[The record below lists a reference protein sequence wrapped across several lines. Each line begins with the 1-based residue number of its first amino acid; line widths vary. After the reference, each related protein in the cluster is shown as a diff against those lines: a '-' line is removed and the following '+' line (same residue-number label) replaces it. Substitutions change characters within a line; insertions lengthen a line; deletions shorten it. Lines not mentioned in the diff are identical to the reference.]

1 MQSYILICCKEEPFD
16 SSGLRVE
23 GWRGRIIYASAL
35 LLCGL
40 EDGEKVCVCVC
51 VFVCVRACVRACVM
65 QACVCVC
72 VYVCVCVVWGR
83 FFFLSIYVVCVNLC
97 VRARA
102 CACVRVCVMHA

>member
-51 VFVCVRACVRACVM
+51 VFVCVRACVRVSCRRVFVCMCVRVC
-65 QACVCVC
+65 CV
-72 VYVCVCVVWGR
+72 GT
-83 FFFLSIYVVCVNLC
+83 FFFSIYIVCVNLC

-102 CACVRVCVMHA
+102 CAYVRVCVMHA